1 MNLSEW
7 LIEKHK
13 DEFIYVR
20 GISKDLENYTVL
32 EDTNPHS
39 KTSIYSPGTIGDHI
53 RIPYAHIIT
62 AIKTFKPDN
71 QDSFLIY
78 SIYEKRFKKIIRSPD
93 KPLVD
98 FIRWLTDCSYDNF
111 WSILYR

>member
-7 LIEKHK
+7 LIEQHK
-13 DEFIYVR
+13 DEFIYIK
-20 GISKDLENYTVL
+20 GITRELKNYTVW
-32 EDTNPHS
+32 EDAYHRS
-39 KTSIYSPGTIGDHI
+39 EISIYRPGTIGELI
-53 RIPYAHIIT
+53 CIPYAHIVT
-62 AIKTFKPDN
+62 AIKTIKPDN
-71 QDSFLIY
+71 QNSFLIY
-78 SIYEKRFKKIIRSPD
+78 SIYEKRFKKIIRPPD